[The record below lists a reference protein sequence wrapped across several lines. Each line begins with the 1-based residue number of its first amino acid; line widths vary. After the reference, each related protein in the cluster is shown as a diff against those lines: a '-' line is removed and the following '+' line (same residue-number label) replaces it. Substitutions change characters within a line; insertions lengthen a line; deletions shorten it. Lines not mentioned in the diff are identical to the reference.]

1 MYTILLEVY
10 VCLLVLLSLATCKV
24 SSSSPLER
32 QPRWL
37 TQRRAQTCLGEM
49 LCRKGTSLF
58 IAQGGECWIHSTTC
72 SRGSCSSFG
81 KRYVRDSL
89 MGPTSRPEQPTQPA
103 HIAARVI
110 SAARIQMR
118 RDWLLVG
125 SDIRLRAG
133 VLSHWLRGRQPSMT
147 AEAFQS
153 RWCHEE
159 VLCSRPAEVTE
170 PPHMHWTAAH
180 PAPLPR

>member
-1 MYTILLEVY
+1 M
-10 VCLLVLLSLATCKV
+10 
-24 SSSSPLER
+24 
-32 QPRWL
+32 
-37 TQRRAQTCLGEM
+37 
-49 LCRKGTSLF
+49 
-58 IAQGGECWIHSTTC
+58 
-72 SRGSCSSFG
+72 
-81 KRYVRDSL
+81 
-89 MGPTSRPEQPTQPA
+89 QPA

-110 SAARIQMR
+110 SAARVQMR

-133 VLSHWLRGRQPSMT
+133 VLSHWLRGRQPTMT

-180 PAPLPR
+180 PVPLPR